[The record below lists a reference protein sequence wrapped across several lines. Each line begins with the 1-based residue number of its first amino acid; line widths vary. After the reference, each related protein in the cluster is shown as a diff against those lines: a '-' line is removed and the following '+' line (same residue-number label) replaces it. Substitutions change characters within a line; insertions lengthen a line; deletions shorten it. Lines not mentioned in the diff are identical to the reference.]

1 MTRKK
6 DILYFI
12 KRLLIIS
19 IPIILQNL
27 FVNLA
32 SLLDTMMVGNLEGV
46 SEVSLSGVYIANQII
61 FVINLGVFGSVE
73 GAGVFFSQF
82 LGKKDNAHLSNTFA
96 FKLMSS
102 FVVTLI
108 STILVYAFGRQLA
121 SIFSSNEAAIDIAVQ
136 YLKIVGV
143 SIIPFGVT
151 ISCTTSLRE
160 SHNTIS
166 PMVVTLCGILVN
178 LLLNYILIFG
188 NWGAPR
194 LEAVGA
200 AIGTICNRFFE
211 FIAIIIVLIIKKKE
225 FTKNLLSSFNM
236 DRELLKNLIV
246 KSIPLLANEL
256 LWSLGQT
263 GLVYVFTQKSEM
275 ATTVLPIV
283 TTIFNLI
290 FVVCLGMG
298 NGISIVIGNII
309 GSNDSKEAQNKAYVS
324 LVFSFIISVVL
335 GTILYVSAPA
345 IVGLYSEISQETI
358 DMAVTLLKFDS
369 LYLVITTID
378 TILFFL
384 LRAGGR
390 TFIVFLFDSA
400 FGWIISI
407 PVAFLFLKFIP
418 SLSFE
423 ELFIYV
429 YLFDLLK
436 MVIGGI
442 LIVSKVW
449 NRNIINQYQREVN

>member
-309 GSNDSKEAQNKAYVS
+309 GSNDSKDAQNKAYVS